1 MKCHVLLKDA
11 RNNFA
16 EISENNDDNGTE
28 ESFTDGNKKL
38 SECEKSIGIFRLQ
51 SHDEEKYKN
60 VLEKVK
66 SIRVFGLLQ
75 RSARDLNEG
84 IDSYEKS
91 ISYPYDEWITRS
103 DMKNAGDEYIDDAK
117 GYLRTAVKLTGED
130 APAKALE
137 ERIKL
142 VEIIPE
148 FLPINKAVYELKETT
163 FSEIENTSL
172 LNRSRTYIKKRYNE
186 MVIILNKHKRF
197 STDTFYRKMET
208 KTIKTVADAYS
219 RLGNHA
225 VELGNKLK
233 EPREVMSVYVFAEN
247 CLASA
252 KALDNSYQ
260 DELDGIRKQIIVQK
274 GLLTPE
280 KK

>member
-1 MKCHVLLKDA
+1 
-11 RNNFA
+11 
-16 EISENNDDNGTE
+16 
-28 ESFTDGNKKL
+28 
-38 SECEKSIGIFRLQ
+38 
-51 SHDEEKYKN
+51 
-60 VLEKVK
+60 
-66 SIRVFGLLQ
+66 
-75 RSARDLNEG
+75 
-84 IDSYEKS
+84 
-91 ISYPYDEWITRS
+91 
-103 DMKNAGDEYIDDAK
+103 
-117 GYLRTAVKLTGED
+117 
-130 APAKALE
+130 
-137 ERIKL
+137 
-142 VEIIPE
+142 
-148 FLPINKAVYELKETT
+148 
-163 FSEIENTSL
+163 
-172 LNRSRTYIKKRYNE
+172 
-186 MVIILNKHKRF
+186 
-197 STDTFYRKMET
+197 MET